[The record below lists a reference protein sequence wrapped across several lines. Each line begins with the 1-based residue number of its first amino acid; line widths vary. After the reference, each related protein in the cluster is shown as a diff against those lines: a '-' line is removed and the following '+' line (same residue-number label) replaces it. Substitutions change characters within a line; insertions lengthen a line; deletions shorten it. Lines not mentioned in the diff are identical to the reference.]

1 MRRNLIHLQNNAMP
15 KAAEEKEI
23 ISAEKHPQR
32 MTGVVVSAG
41 KMEKTITVKID
52 RLVWHLK
59 LHKQFSRSKK
69 YLVHDEKGE
78 AKMDDVVVVEKCNP
92 ISARKNFRLVK
103 VEKISAKGEKV

>member
-1 MRRNLIHLQNNAMP
+1 MP
-15 KAAEEKEI
+15 KSAEKKEI

-41 KMEKTITVKID
+41 KMDKTITVKVD

-59 LHKQFSRSKK
+59 LRKQFSRSNK
-69 YLVHDEKGE
+69 YLVHDEKNE
-78 AKMDDVVVVEKCNP
+78 AKVSDVVIIEKCSP

-103 VEKISAKGEKV
+103 RENINSKGEKV